1 VKGKG
6 NQLKYRVLAAIISLL
21 LIPGLSLSQSNQ
33 YDSEGRKHG
42 EWVEKWSN
50 GNLKMRG
57 TFEHGIPTGELV
69 KYDKNFNI
77 EVKYIFQENDSVLV
91 TFYHPNGKTMS
102 EGVYVDQKKQG
113 LWRTF
118 DYYGDLLSIANYVND
133 ELHGEYRVFYPGG
146 ALMRKTEYLANQETG
161 LRVDY
166 YEDGTVKFHG
176 HVVDGK
182 PEGKARFNFPD
193 GKPMLTGSYVNEQRV
208 GIWLRYN
215 EDGSLKE
222 KIEYVNGIPKDY

>member
-1 VKGKG
+1 
-6 NQLKYRVLAAIISLL
+6 
-21 LIPGLSLSQSNQ
+21 
-33 YDSEGRKHG
+33 
-42 EWVEKWSN
+42 
-50 GNLKMRG
+50 
-57 TFEHGIPTGELV
+57 
-69 KYDKNFNI
+69 
-77 EVKYIFQENDSVLV
+77 
-91 TFYHPNGKTMS
+91 
-102 EGVYVDQKKQG
+102 
-113 LWRTF
+113 
-118 DYYGDLLSIANYVND
+118 
-133 ELHGEYRVFYPGG
+133 
-146 ALMRKTEYLANQETG
+146 MRKTEYLANQETG

-193 GKPMLTGSYVNEQRV
+193 GKPMLTGSYANEQRV